1 MDYKGN
7 EFKALVFEF
16 MESGSLEKWLH
27 KENKDDSQSTSLTLL
42 QRLNIVVDAASALHY
57 LHHQCEQSIIHCDLK
72 PSNVLLDK
80 DMIAHVSDFGI
91 ARLLSSTKASTGKKS
106 STIGLMGTIG
116 YTAPG
121 NNLYNKL
128 AIKIKYELQKKNI
141 RDIYFFHYIFFC
153 LFRTRKHIY
162 I

>member
-1 MDYKGN
+1 MNVGKLPNHANFLGRY
-7 EFKALVFEF
+7 FSVSLCFYFPVSSLVLAPY
-16 MESGSLEKWLH
+16 STQSLFL
-27 KENKDDSQSTSLTLL
+27 
-42 QRLNIVVDAASALHY
+42 VVDVAQQIHY
-57 LHHQCEQSIIHCDLK
+57 DLK

-121 NNLYNKL
+121 NNLYN
-128 AIKIKYELQKKNI
+128 
-141 RDIYFFHYIFFC
+141 
-153 LFRTRKHIY
+153 
-162 I
+162 